1 MSSDPF
7 DAPDTQGQMASDTPS
22 DDSTRVR
29 TIRWHDPAIAFD
41 AMRRMT
47 GLEFLRA
54 AQRGE
59 VPVAPISALVGY
71 RFIEV
76 EEGRVVVAFEPAEY
90 HYNPL
95 LIAHGGIAATLLD
108 TAMAC
113 AMQTLM
119 PVGIGFTTL
128 EIKVN
133 YLRPITIGAGELR
146 AEGRVI
152 NVGRRVGVAE
162 GRITDA
168 SGKLYAHATTTCLVY
183 DTNQANPDRHG
194 KAGG

>member
-1 MSSDPF
+1 M
-7 DAPDTQGQMASDTPS
+7 PDMPDMPDMPTSEQP

-29 TIRWHDPAIAFD
+29 TIRWHDPAIAFG

-47 GLEFLRA
+47 GLEFLQA
-54 AQRGE
+54 VMRGE
-59 VPVAPISALVGY
+59 VPAPPIGALVGY
-71 RFIEV
+71 RFAEV

-95 LIAHGGIAATLLD
+95 GIAHGGIAATLLD

-113 AMQTLM
+113 SMQTLM

-146 AEGRVI
+146 AEGTLI

-183 DTNQANPDRHG
+183 DTNQANQDRHG